1 MRLNGQEIT
10 RDMMP
15 SFEIGKNYPSRQF
28 QFMQD
33 TLNNALNKNAALP
46 MQGQPVN
53 SAQQNS
59 AWNGD
64 NK

>member
-15 SFEIGKNYPSRQF
+15 SFEIGKNYPLRQF

-33 TLNNALNKNAALP
+33 TLNNALNKNAMQP

-53 SAQQNS
+53 SAQQSN